1 MPASTPM
8 PARVGLR
15 AAYRIA
21 LLGTLAATALTAA
34 SARGQETPARPSGV
48 QLPPGVE
55 DVQPRL
61 TVPARLGGEPTAIVA
76 ARVLAA
82 QSWPVAKVDTARN
95 AMASRWLEL
104 EPGPNRSDRGAC
116 RLAYRLRVF
125 VLPVS
130 NDTTAVLG
138 AHVWVLEKIGT
149 SAIKEYARSIL
160 VALDQDLRAAT
171 QPAAAQ
177 RSRVGSVLSYTTGD
191 YLVCGAA
198 R

>member
-1 MPASTPM
+1 PASTRM
-8 PARVGLR
+8 HGRVGSGTIR
-15 AAYRIA
+15 RIA
-21 LLGTLAATALTAA
+21 LGALAATALTAVA
-34 SARGQETPARPSGV
+34 ARAQETPARPGGV

-61 TVPARLGGEPTAIVA
+61 TAPARLGGEPAAIVA

-116 RLAYRLRVF
+116 RLAYRMRVF

-130 NDTTAVLG
+130 NDTTVVLG

-149 SAIKEYARSIL
+149 GAIKDYARNVL
-160 VALDQDLRAAT
+160 VALDQDLRAAA
-171 QPAAAQ
+171 QPASAP
-177 RSRVGSVLSYTTGD
+177 RSRLSSVLSYTTGD
-191 YLVCGAA
+191 YIVCGAA